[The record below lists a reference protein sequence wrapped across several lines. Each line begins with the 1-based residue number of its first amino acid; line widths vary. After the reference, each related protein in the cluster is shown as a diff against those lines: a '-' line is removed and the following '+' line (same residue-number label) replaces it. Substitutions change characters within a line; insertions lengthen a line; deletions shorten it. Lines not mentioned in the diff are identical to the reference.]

1 MAARP
6 DGAIVIEAL
15 ASSALAEANPRRRP
29 VRFRS
34 RVVLVEPDT
43 EQRTALAASLVGAGL
58 EVLAASSI
66 ESVLEELE
74 GEPARLPHLLLSS
87 VEPQGGG
94 MDGLALCERLRAR
107 PQTEHLP
114 VLLVAHRDN
123 PAQRLRAVRVRVDD
137 YLSQPQVE
145 DLVAL
150 VRLNAGRR
158 SSEGGL
164 EAHTARLPLCEL
176 VRALLT
182 GVRAGRVE
190 LRDNEGW
197 LTFRD
202 GHLVDASYGSDR
214 GMVGARRF
222 LLFGS
227 GAYAVTLSEQL
238 AQGDKLID
246 HATYCAM
253 LLPAAERFAVLCG
266 LGVPL
271 SARLTVDFHRLAEVL
286 RSLPDDV
293 GRVIRLFDGQR
304 TVSTALLECSLSE
317 VVTLEAVTLL
327 YALGVLVPTSV
338 MAEREP
344 SAEQGPAFFEPEVKE
359 EPFAEAFASTAH

>member
-1 MAARP
+1 MAGRS
-6 DGAIVIEAL
+6 DGAIILEPV
-15 ASSALAEANPRRRP
+15 ASSASADLNPRRRP
-29 VRFRS
+29 VRFRP
-34 RVVLVEPDT
+34 RVLLVEPDG
-43 EQRTALAASLVGAGL
+43 ELRTALASALVGAGL
-58 EVLAASSI
+58 EVLAAPAI
-66 ESVLEELE
+66 EPVLGELE
-74 GEPARLPHLLLSS
+74 GEPARLPHLLLTS
-87 VEPQGGG
+87 VEPHEGG
-94 MDGLALCERLRAR
+94 MDGLALCERLRSQ

-114 VLLVAHRDN
+114 VLLVSRRDN
-123 PAQRLRAVRVRVDD
+123 PAQRLRAVRVRADD
-137 YLSQPQVE
+137 YLSQPQVQ
-145 DLVAL
+145 DLVVLA
-150 VRLNAGRR
+150 RLKAGRR
-158 SSEGGL
+158 STEGGL
-164 EAHTARLPLCEL
+164 EAHTARLPLCEV

-197 LTFRD
+197 LSFRD

-214 GMVGARRF
+214 GLVGARRF

-238 AQGDKLID
+238 AQGDRLID

-271 SARLTVDFHRLAEVL
+271 SARLTVDFKRLADVL
-286 RSLPDDV
+286 RSLPDEV

-304 TVSTALLECSLSE
+304 TVNTALLECSLSE

-327 YALGVLVPTSV
+327 YALGVLVPTRVIS
-338 MAEREP
+338 EREP
-344 SAEQGPAFFEPEVKE
+344 PAEHVPPFFEPELKE